1 MLSQVNYRVPN
12 MRFLRE
18 RLTVSV
24 GPLRAPPLALGTLG
38 GLLPAFEQKLVVV
51 KLPRHVCILQRLPA
65 FPGRA
70 PTHGS
75 D

>member
-24 GPLRAPPLALGTLG
+24 GPLHSPLSTP
-38 GLLPAFEQKLVVV
+38 LPAFEPNLLVVE
-51 KLPRHVCILQRLPA
+51 LPGSVCMLQSLPA

-70 PTHGS
+70 PTHGG

>member
-24 GPLRAPPLALGTLG
+24 GPLALPHSTRDPQQSIACL
-38 GLLPAFEQKLVVV
+38 
-51 KLPRHVCILQRLPA
+51 
-65 FPGRA
+65 
-70 PTHGS
+70 
-75 D
+75 